1 MMQPQVPAQPTVK
14 VEGKDV
20 AQVIVADQKLGE
32 RKKINLV
39 VEKLN
44 KDSVQEVSDLILQ
57 PPEDKQYA
65 VLKERL
71 LSVYEESDSQR
82 IRKLMKGIDLG
93 DQKPSQLLRRMT
105 DLSRGKFPDD
115 TLRILWSEHLPAAVR
130 TVLSTSEVTD
140 LKKLAEQADNIME
153 AAETNDTVSEVT
165 SGASTSSTDAL
176 VAEISKLSKRIDDM
190 HTDRQNRKKSYARSR
205 SPSPR
210 RRRYYPSQQRFRKR
224 STDWVCYYHFRFG
237 NKATRCEQPCSWK
250 GGATSSEKRQS
261 GN

>member
-14 VEGKDV
+14 VEDKDV
-20 AQVIVADQKLGE
+20 AQITTKTQIPEFWTDKPRLWFGQFEVIVADQKLGE
-32 RKKINLV
+32 RKKFNLV
-39 VEKLN
+39 VAKLSKN
-44 KDSVQEVSDLILQ
+44 SVQEVSDLILQ

-93 DQKPSQLLRRMT
+93 DQKPSQLLRKMK

-115 TLRILWSEHLPAAVR
+115 TLRIMWSEHLPATVR

-140 LKKLAEQADNIME
+140 LKKLAEQADKIME

-176 VAEISKLSKRIDDM
+176 VAEI
-190 HTDRQNRKKSYARSR
+190 
-205 SPSPR
+205 
-210 RRRYYPSQQRFRKR
+210 
-224 STDWVCYYHFRFG
+224 
-237 NKATRCEQPCSWK
+237 
-250 GGATSSEKRQS
+250 
-261 GN
+261 

>member
-14 VEGKDV
+14 VEGSDL
-20 AQVIVADQKLGE
+20 AQITIKTQIPEFWTDQPRLWFGQFEVIVADQKLGE
-32 RKKINLV
+32 RKKFNL
-39 VEKLN
+39 
-44 KDSVQEVSDLILQ
+44 
-57 PPEDKQYA
+57 
-65 VLKERL
+65 
-71 LSVYEESDSQR
+71 ESDSQR
-82 IRKLMKGIDLG
+82 IRKLLKEIDLG
-93 DQKPSQLLRRMT
+93 DQKPSQLLRRMK

-115 TLRILWSEHLPAAVR
+115 TLRILWSGHLPAAVR

-140 LKKLAEQADNIME
+140 LKKLAEQADKIME

-210 RRRYYPSQQRFRKR
+210 RRRYYPSQQGFRKK
-224 STDWVCYYHFRFG
+224 STDWVCYYHFRYG